1 MARGWIGLQGANQ
14 FFTGLLDLGAK
25 INLIKQAFVTQWEL
39 PALSAALPRPG
50 FLDGKAQ
57 YCYGA
62 HELTYHLV
70 DSWGQHRQV
79 TTLFYAVDFEGPDVI
94 FGMPMLA
101 DESIIVDPAEATW
114 RFKINAKNLAIEEP
128 KDFAKNLNGEKA
140 VFALV
145 CAGVG
150 EVTATNDSVVP
161 TVPEQVKEYSEQFDD
176 KKAGL
181 LPEQKGSH
189 HAIDLMEG
197 QEPPFMALYNLS
209 QKELAELRRYLEDA
223 LAKGWIKHSVSPA
236 GAPILFVPK
245 KDGGLRL
252 CVDYRG
258 LNAVTIKNRH
268 PLPLITETL
277 DRLSG
282 AKRFTKLDL
291 KDAYHRI
298 RIKAGDEWKTA
309 FRTRY
314 GHFEY
319 QVMPFGLANAPAT
332 FQAYINK
339 ALRGYIDVICVVYLD
354 DILIYSS
361 EVSDHWRH
369 VRQVLQRLKEF
380 QLYVNLKKCAFA
392 TTEVEFL
399 GFVVSTEGVRMDEE
413 RIRTIKE
420 WPKPKTYREL
430 QVFLGFVNFY
440 RRFIYQYSRIAGPLT
455 GLLKGSKGG
464 KKSGPFEWPES
475 AELSYRHLRDIFMSA
490 PLLIHYDPKKKIR
503 METDASNFALAGI
516 ISQQDDDGNWR
527 PVAFMSRK
535 MIPAEQNYETHDQEL
550 LAIVQAFKTWR
561 HYLEGSTETIEVWS
575 DHNNLRGFMK
585 QKELN
590 SRQARWALALAA
602 FDFEIFHRPGK
613 TNPADGP
620 SRRPD
625 YEGTSPDKTTLLP
638 TLQNKLALSN
648 TGDLSPP
655 VSQSRREGS
664 DDLNSR
670 LTPVLTPDA
679 VGAVSGGTP
688 SQSIREQLQIS
699 LAPMFQLAGVSVV
712 IPRRDVR
719 ALPEEAYGEPMRS
732 MKSLIQELQA
742 ADTWAKEFRAKES
755 AMPHRRRTSKAWSV
769 DPEGLVR
776 HNGRLYVPG
785 DEAVR
790 KELIS
795 KNHDDPLAG
804 HFGPDKTSDLLL
816 RKYYWAGCGKQ
827 VGEYVK
833 TCDIC
838 QRTKAPRHKPYGELS
853 SLPVS
858 KNPWKEITMDFV
870 TGLPPS
876 KRGGVVY
883 DSIFVVVDRCTKMAR
898 YIPTTVKCGAAELA
912 ETFFTEIVLKFGM
925 PNGIVSDRGPV
936 FTSAFWSSVCYHSK
950 IKRRLST
957 AFHPQTDGLTERQNQ
972 VLEHYLRTFADGEQ
986 SQWANHLPLAEFAYN
1001 NSRHSSTGES
1011 PFYLMYGY
1019 HPEIHYEV
1027 EDNSAVEGVPEAK
1040 ERVRRLNEIRN
1051 FCAQRLEHAAAQQAK
1066 YYNQKHKP
1074 MSYSVG
1080 DLVMLSTK
1088 NLKQK
1093 RPSKKLSHKFVGPF
1107 RVEDKVGSQAYRLT
1121 LPNTYRIHN
1130 TFHVS
1135 LLERYHHR
1143 TGDAEAESMLQAPEL
1158 IDDDEQWEIE
1168 EIVDRVGGR
1177 KGVRYKVK
1185 WLGWGPEYNQ
1195 WLPEE
1200 EFERASSL
1208 VREFENA
1215 RSVKRRK
1222 R

>member
-1 MARGWIGLQGANQ
+1 M
-14 FFTGLLDLGAK
+14 LDLGAK
-25 INLIKQAFVTQWEL
+25 INLVKQSFVTQWEL
-39 PALSAALPRPG
+39 PALHAALPRPG

-70 DSWGQHRQV
+70 DSWGHHRQV

-101 DESIIVDPAEATW
+101 DESIVVDPAEGTW
-114 RFKINAKNLAIEEP
+114 RFKINAKKLVIEEP
-128 KDFAKNLNGEKA
+128 KEFAKSLSSQQA
-140 VFALV
+140 VFALI

-150 EVTATNDSVVP
+150 DPAADESRVP
-161 TVPEQVKEYSEQFDD
+161 TIPDQVKEYSEQFDD
-176 KKAGL
+176 KMAGV

-189 HAIDLMEG
+189 HAIDLVEG

-209 QKELAELRRYLEDA
+209 QKELAELRRYIEDA

-258 LNAVTIKNRH
+258 LNAMTIKNRH

-339 ALRGYIDVICVVYLD
+339 ALRGLIDVTCVVYLD

-361 EVSDHWRH
+361 DPAEHWRH

-399 GFVVSTEGVRMDEE
+399 GFIVSTKGVRMDEE

-420 WPKPKTYREL
+420 WPRPTTYREL

-455 GLLKGSKGG
+455 GLLKGSKAG

-475 AELSYRHLRDIFMSA
+475 AELAYRHLRDIFVST

-503 METDASNFALAGI
+503 VETDASNFAVAGI
-516 ISQQDDDGNWR
+516 LSQQDEDGNWR
-527 PVAFMSRK
+527 PVALMSRK

-550 LAIVQAFKTWR
+550 LAIVQAFKSWR
-561 HYLEGSTETIEVWS
+561 HYLEGSAETIEVWS

-590 SRQARWALALAA
+590 ARQARWALALAA
-602 FDFEIFHRPGK
+602 FDFEIFHRSGK

-625 YEGTSPDKTTLLP
+625 YEGVSPNKTTLLP
-638 TLQNKLALSN
+638 TLQNKLALST
-648 TGDLSPP
+648 TGNLSIPLA
-655 VSQSRREGS
+655 QSGRESSYVGDS
-664 DDLNSR
+664 LPS
-670 LTPVLTPDA
+670 VLTPDA
-679 VGAVSGGTP
+679 AAVLDGTP
-688 SQSIREQLQIS
+688 PPSIREQLLIS
-699 LAPMFQLAGVSVV
+699 LAPMFQLAGVAVI

-719 ALPEEAYGEPMRS
+719 ALPEEPYEQPMRS
-732 MKSLIQELQA
+732 MKSLVQELQA
-742 ADTWAKEFRAKES
+742 NDTWTKELLAKES
-755 AMPHRRRTSKAWSV
+755 ALPHRRRHSKAWSV
-769 DPEGLVR
+769 DSEGLVR

-790 KELIS
+790 EELIS
-795 KNHDDPLAG
+795 RHHDDPLAG
-804 HFGPDKTSDLLL
+804 HFGSDKTSDLLL
-816 RKYYWAGCGKQ
+816 RKYYWTGCAKQ
-827 VGEYVK
+827 AGEYVK

-838 QRTKAPRHKPYGELS
+838 QRTKAPRHKPYGELA
-853 SLPVS
+853 SLPVA
-858 KNPWKEITMDFV
+858 KDPWKEITMDFI

-883 DSIFVVVDRCTKMAR
+883 DSIFVVVDRCTKMAK
-898 YIPTTVKCGAAELA
+898 YIPTTVKCGSAELA
-912 ETFFTEIVLKFGM
+912 EIFFSKIVLQYGI
-925 PNGIVSDRGPV
+925 PRGIVSDRGPV
-936 FTSAFWSSVCYHSK
+936 FTSAFWSSVCFHCK

-972 VLEHYLRTFADGEQ
+972 VLEHYLRTFADDEQ
-986 SQWANHLPLAEFAYN
+986 AQWANHLPLAEFAYN
-1001 NSRHSSTGES
+1001 NARHSSTGES
-1011 PFYLMYGY
+1011 PFFLMYGY

-1040 ERVRRLNEIRN
+1040 DRVRRLNEMRN
-1051 FCAQRLEHAAAQQAK
+1051 SCAQRLEHAGALQAK
-1066 YYNQKHKP
+1066 YYNRKHKP
-1074 MSYSVG
+1074 MSYAVG
-1080 DLVMLSTK
+1080 DLVLLSTK

-1093 RPSKKLSHKFVGPF
+1093 RPSKKLSHKFAGPF
-1107 RVEDKVGSQAYRLT
+1107 RIEDKVGAQAYRLT

-1135 LLERYHHR
+1135 LLEKYHHR
-1143 TGDAEAESMLQAPEL
+1143 AGDVAAESMLQAPEL

-1168 EIVDRVGGR
+1168 EILDRVGGR

-1185 WLGWGPEYNQ
+1185 WSGWGPEYNQ
-1195 WLPEE
+1195 WLPTE
-1200 EFERASSL
+1200 EFGRASSL
-1208 VREFENA
+1208 VREFEKE
-1215 RSVKRRK
+1215 REVKRRK
-1222 R
+1222 RSK